1 MPFKTLRCMKNSLFC
16 LLLLSSL
23 LWSCASNYYT
33 IQPETIRFDA
43 SRDTLVGGEL
53 AIAWQY
59 EVLKAAGNRRYARKE
74 RQQGVS
80 LLALRLANQ
89 GAETLAFTET
99 VEIFAGAEQ
108 LWPLSVEEAAKVF
121 VQRTREPG
129 EGAVEV
135 EGAEGIV
142 MAASLFNMAKGLNA
156 NIRFVKELDAY
167 YLAGRDIP
175 PGSTITGLLALPVRP
190 GTAFSFSLKQSERLS
205 DTLPSGPPL
214 AFSDSSAVLENRR
227 EAVRALGESLPSG
240 QEQPAGLGSL
250 GKSSFNQRIVRIE
263 KMKDDSGK
271 EGIVVLDVCID
282 QKGQVISAN
291 FSPQGSTT
299 KDEYLLNLV
308 IENVRKWEF
317 AEGAAEKDCG
327 KVTYRFVLK

>member
-1 MPFKTLRCMKNSLFC
+1 MQRNIWSTLWFLA
-16 LLLLSSL
+16 LLSL
-23 LWSCASNYYT
+23 CWSCASNYYP
-33 IQPETIRFDA
+33 IQPEALRFDA
-43 SRDTLVGGEL
+43 SQDTLVGGAL

-59 EVLKAAGNRRYARKE
+59 DVLKAAGNRRYARRE
-74 RQQGVS
+74 QQQGVS

-89 GAETLAFTET
+89 GPDMLAFPEGLE
-99 VEIFAGAEQ
+99 VFAGAAQ
-108 LWPLSVEEAAKVF
+108 MWPLSVEEAAEVF
-121 VQRTREPG
+121 IQRTREPG

-156 NIRFVKELDAY
+156 NIRFVKELDAC

-175 PGSTITGLLALPVRP
+175 PGSTITGLLALPVQP
-190 GTAFSFSLKQSERLS
+190 GTNLSFSLKQPERLR
-205 DTLPSGPPL
+205 DMLPSGPPL
-214 AFSDSSAVLENRR
+214 VYPDSSAMLENSR
-227 EAVRALGESLPSG
+227 ETARALGESLPSG

-263 KMKDDSGK
+263 KMQDDSGK
-271 EGIVVLDVCID
+271 EGVIVLDVCID

-299 KDEYLLNLV
+299 KDEYLLNLA

-317 AEGAAEKDCG
+317 ASGAAEKDCG
-327 KVTYRFVLK
+327 KVTYRFISN

>member
-1 MPFKTLRCMKNSLFC
+1 MKTSLFC

-23 LWSCASNYYT
+23 LWSCASNYHP
-33 IQPETIRFDA
+33 IQPEALRFEA
-43 SRDTLVGGEL
+43 SRDTLVGGAL
-53 AIAWQY
+53 AIAWQHD
-59 EVLKAAGNRRYARKE
+59 VLKAAGNRRYARKE
-74 RQQGVS
+74 QQQGVS

-89 GAETLAFTET
+89 GPDTLAFPDA
-99 VEIFAGAEQ
+99 VEIFAGAAQ
-108 LWPLSVEEAAKVF
+108 RWPLSVEEAAEVF
-121 VQRTREPG
+121 LQRTREPG

-135 EGAEGIV
+135 EGAEGII

-156 NIRFVKELDAY
+156 NIRFVKELDAW

-190 GTAFSFSLKQSERLS
+190 GTNLSFSLKQPERLR

-227 EAVRALGESLPSG
+227 EAARALGESLSSG
-240 QEQPAGLGSL
+240 QGHQPAGMGSL
-250 GKSSFNQRIVRIE
+250 WQSSFNQRIVRVE
-263 KMKDDSGK
+263 RMKDESGK
-271 EGIVVLDVCID
+271 LGIIVLDVCID
-282 QKGQVISAN
+282 QNGQVISAN

-299 KDEYLLNLV
+299 KDAYLLNLA

-317 AEGAAEKDCG
+317 ASGVAEKDCG